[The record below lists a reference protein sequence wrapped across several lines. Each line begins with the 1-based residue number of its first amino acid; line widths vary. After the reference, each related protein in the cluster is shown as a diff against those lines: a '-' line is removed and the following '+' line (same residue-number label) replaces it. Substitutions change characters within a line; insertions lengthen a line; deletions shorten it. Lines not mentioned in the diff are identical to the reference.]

1 MTDELVLVV
10 PTAGVRSALGGGD
23 GWHGIRPTGEDGLRE
38 LIAARG
44 EFRPRSAM
52 ERDPAWKQVIPYPV
66 LRDGPLWFLM
76 RRTTAG
82 GDARLHDRYSI
93 GVGGHV
99 NPGDGAEGGDLRA
112 ALVREWHEEL
122 RVDFVPD
129 FHFVGLL
136 NDDTTPVGEV
146 HLGVVYEADA
156 GGRPVQIREI
166 EKLSGSFQPAS
177 AVADVADRL
186 ETWSRLAFDHL
197 GGRTLTP
204 ALGDRR

>member
-1 MTDELVLVV
+1 
-10 PTAGVRSALGGGD
+10 
-23 GWHGIRPTGEDGLRE
+23 
-38 LIAARG
+38 
-44 EFRPRSAM
+44 
-52 ERDPAWKQVIPYPV
+52 
-66 LRDGPLWFLM
+66 
-76 RRTTAG
+76 
-82 GDARLHDRYSI
+82 
-93 GVGGHV
+93 
-99 NPGDGAEGGDLRA
+99 
-112 ALVREWHEEL
+112 VREWHEEL